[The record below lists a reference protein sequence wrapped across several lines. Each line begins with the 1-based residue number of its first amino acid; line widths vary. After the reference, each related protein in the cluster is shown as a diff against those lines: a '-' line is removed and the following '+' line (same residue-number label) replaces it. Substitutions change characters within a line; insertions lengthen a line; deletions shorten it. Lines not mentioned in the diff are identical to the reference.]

1 MAPCSKWVI
10 AATPFYSEHAG
21 QVRLRA
27 EPREGRLGNS
37 VMKESVSND
46 ARKRLARI
54 AGQVTGLQKMVDE
67 ERYCVDILTQVA
79 ALRAALDQFGVL
91 MLSTHLENC
100 VYGHDGEDH
109 DECRH
114 MSPEERLAE
123 IKVTLNRFLK

>member
-1 MAPCSKWVI
+1 MTSK
-10 AATPFYSEHAG
+10 
-21 QVRLRA
+21 
-27 EPREGRLGNS
+27 
-37 VMKESVSND
+37 VSDD

-54 AGQVTGLQKMVDE
+54 AGQVSGIQKMVDE

-100 VYGHDGEDH
+100 VYGHDANG
-109 DECRH
+109 DENCKQ
-114 MSPEERLAE
+114 MSPDERLAE

>member
-1 MAPCSKWVI
+1 MSP
-10 AATPFYSEHAG
+10 ATSE
-21 QVRLRA
+21 
-27 EPREGRLGNS
+27 
-37 VMKESVSND
+37 D

-54 AGQVTGLQKMVDE
+54 AGQVNGLQKMVDE

-100 VYGHDGEDH
+100 VYGHDPGQGD
-109 DECRH
+109 CPA
-114 MSPEERLAE
+114 MSPDERLAE